1 MSPRAVLTVVLT
13 TLLCLA
19 LIGRPHVDGARPG
32 SAQQAPSASAL
43 PSPPPV
49 NATEAVHRP
58 ALLVPLYMSFAALQA
73 LDIHSTLR
81 APQFGGREA
90 NPMLQGVVG
99 SPAGFIAAKAGVAA
113 GTIVVTEK
121 LWKRNRAAAIIT
133 MLALNSTYSVV
144 VAHNYAVEAR
154 AARGR

>member
-19 LIGRPHVDGARPG
+19 LIGRPRVDGA
-32 SAQQAPSASAL
+32 APEAAEQASAASTMA
-43 PSPPPV
+43 SPPAV
-49 NATEAVHRP
+49 NAPEAVHRP
-58 ALLVPLYMSFAALQA
+58 ALLVPLYMSFATLQA

-90 NPMLQGVVG
+90 NPVLQGVVG
-99 SPAGFIAAKAGVAA
+99 SPGGFIAAKAGIAA
-113 GTIVVTEK
+113 GMIYVTEK

-144 VAHNYAVEAR
+144 VGHNYAVESR
-154 AARGR
+154 AARAR

>member
-1 MSPRAVLTVVLT
+1 MSARAVLTVVLT

-19 LIGRPHVDGARPG
+19 LIGRPRADAAHPETAE
-32 SAQQAPSASAL
+32 QAAPASAL
-43 PSPPPV
+43 PSPAAV
-49 NATEAVHRP
+49 NAPEMVQRP
-58 ALLVPLYMSFAALQA
+58 ALLMPLYVSFATLQA
-73 LDIHSTLR
+73 LDVHSTLR

-90 NPMLQGVVG
+90 NPVLQGVVG